1 MPDTL
6 LLRADP
12 VDREIWRWLRLDNEG
27 NPPGGPG
34 TGSLADA
41 AGEAAGLKV
50 VVLAPALD
58 CLLTRAQI
66 PGHNRQKLL
75 RAVPYVLEEH
85 VSDEVERLHFAL
97 GPARVDAD
105 WPVAVIARRYMEELL
120 AEAVA
125 AGLDVQQVIP
135 EQQAIPRAEHEI
147 SVLISNGLAL
157 VRSGDYSGYAVDSE
171 NLGIFLAA
179 SAQDTDTVPVLQ
191 IYLQQGSAA
200 PDTAGYAGEV
210 RTVSYTGDPLSVY
223 ARGLDER
230 AINLLQ
236 GAYGRSGE
244 WVRILRPWRT
254 TAALLLAGVLVSNI
268 AMGVDYFRLNRES
281 EQLRAQIEATFRE
294 AFPEARR
301 VVNPRAQMQ
310 QQLDRLQHVK
320 GTGAEFLALLG
331 RSGNVLKGIQG
342 IEVNAAS
349 FRDGRLDLD
358 LTATDLQLLDK
369 LKQDLV
375 RAGGLKVEIQSATA
389 GADKQV
395 KGRLRIQGDVS

>member
-27 NPPGGPG
+27 NPPGEPG
-34 TGSLADA
+34 AGSLADA

-50 VVLAPALD
+50 VILAPALD
-58 CLLTRAQI
+58 CLLTQAQI

-75 RAVPYVLEEH
+75 RAVPYALEEH

-97 GPARVDAD
+97 GPVRVDAD
-105 WPVAVIARRYMEELL
+105 WPVAIIARRYMEELL
-120 AEAVA
+120 AEAAA
-125 AGLDVQQVIP
+125 AGLDVQQVSP
-135 EQQAIPRAEHEI
+135 EQLAIPRAEHEI

-179 SAQDTDTVPVLQ
+179 SAEDTDTVPALQ
-191 IYLQQGSAA
+191 IYLQQGGVV
-200 PDTAGYAGEV
+200 PDIAGYAGEV
-210 RTVSYTGDPLSVY
+210 RTVSYTGDPLTVY

-244 WVRILRPWRT
+244 WARILRPWRT
-254 TAALLLAGVLVSNI
+254 TAALLLTGVLVSNV

-281 EQLRAQIEATFRE
+281 EQLRAQIEATYRE
-294 AFPEARR
+294 AFPETRR

-310 QQLDRLQHVK
+310 QQLDRLQHRK
-320 GTGAEFLALLG
+320 GTGAEFLALLS

-342 IEVNAAS
+342 IEVNAAG

-369 LKQDLV
+369 LKQDLA

-395 KGRLRIQGDVS
+395 KGRLRIQGDGS